1 MAKKK
6 TVGTPLLLLTTPS
19 LPTRPPSTENKPP
32 ARPAPTKDDKTATM
46 ASVPSQIAETVQT
59 AHIKRDPSP
68 AHDVNPPAAGSTMQP
83 ARAVPK
89 RRAASVDLDD
99 DLDDDDDEIP
109 VSVLRPQARKTSF
122 PPMPDL
128 RFEQSYLNSLRDA
141 DTWWKIAW
149 VTVRDQVRF
158 LRRPNPRG
166 VSRRRR
172 HHGCLFWGIG

>member
-1 MAKKK
+1 
-6 TVGTPLLLLTTPS
+6 
-19 LPTRPPSTENKPP
+19 
-32 ARPAPTKDDKTATM
+32 M

-68 AHDVNPPAAGSTMQP
+68 AHDVNPSAAGSTVEP
-83 ARAVPK
+83 VRAVPK
-89 RRAASVDLDD
+89 RRASMDLDD
-99 DLDDDDDEIP
+99 DLDDDEIS

-158 LRRPNPRG
+158 LFIILSSSWSSSPWR
-166 VSRRRR
+166 
-172 HHGCLFWGIG
+172 IG